1 MLQSRSLACALF
13 ALAALAGLNA
23 CEPAQADPAAAQPA
37 QTLIAQ
43 ATAEGS
49 TATSAPAGAAEAST
63 QTGTAEPP
71 PATTPVA
78 PAGDPLGV
86 TPTDSVTDTAEGS
99 TPAANV
105 APEIGRVT
113 PETCTYEMYNWSVS
127 QRRAVN
133 HRTVSKL
140 YEEVEG
146 DERDPE
152 DARCTV
158 CSEDQERVDVEAL
171 GIDGVGDIRVCWAH
185 RANVEA
191 ALREVVDSGE
201 FEIQE
206 LVAYRPGRTRGAV
219 RDDMRQE
226 LSNHSYGTA
235 IDINAGDNGLY
246 RDCNLRELTVSGIS
260 GCTLGVGG
268 AWNPQS
274 RPRTSIT
281 RDSVVYRAF
290 TGTAGWQWGGEI
302 SGSTRDIMHFSLTGY

>member
-1 MLQSRSLACALF
+1 MSQLRSFAC
-13 ALAALAGLNA
+13 ALAALATLANLSA
-23 CEPAQADPAAAQPA
+23 CETAQADPAAAPA
-37 QTLIAQ
+37 QTLLAQ
-43 ATAEGS
+43 ATAEGPVG
-49 TATSAPAGAAEAST
+49 TATSSTTREGSAQTDVANPPPSPTPIAQTGDPLGLTPANAAEAS
-63 QTGTAEPP
+63 AVVVDVP
-71 PATTPVA
+71 
-78 PAGDPLGV
+78 
-86 TPTDSVTDTAEGS
+86 
-99 TPAANV
+99 
-105 APEIGRVT
+105 PEIGRVV
-113 PETCTYEMYNWSVS
+113 PETCTYDMYNWSVS

-158 CSEDQERVDVEAL
+158 CSEDQERIDVAAL
-171 GIDGVGDIRVCWAH
+171 GIDGVSDIRVCWAH

-191 ALREVVDSGE
+191 ALREIAETGE
-201 FEIQE
+201 FEFQE

-246 RDCNLRELTVSGIS
+246 RDCNLRELTVSGIA

>member
-1 MLQSRSLACALF
+1 MSQLRSFAC
-13 ALAALAGLNA
+13 ALAALATLANLSA
-23 CEPAQADPAAAQPA
+23 CETAQADPAAAPPQTLLAQATEEGSVGTAALSTAREGSA
-37 QTLIAQ
+37 QTDVANPPPPTTSNTQTGDPLGLTPAN
-43 ATAEGS
+43 TAEGS
-49 TATSAPAGAAEAST
+49 A
-63 QTGTAEPP
+63 
-71 PATTPVA
+71 VVV
-78 PAGDPLGV
+78 D
-86 TPTDSVTDTAEGS
+86 
-99 TPAANV
+99 V
-105 APEIGRVT
+105 APEISRVT
-113 PETCTYEMYNWSVS
+113 PETCTYDMYNWSVS

-133 HRTVSKL
+133 HRSVNKR

-158 CSEDQERVDVEAL
+158 CSEDQERVDVAAL

-191 ALREVVDSGE
+191 ALRDIAASGE

-235 IDINAGDNGLY
+235 IDMNAGDNGLY
-246 RDCNLRELTVSGIS
+246 RDCNLRELTVSGIA